1 MSSFSINDKRKFSGT
16 EADEEV
22 LVGVPEQTVEQPQVP
37 QVVFENEETYKLAV
51 SSFREKL
58 VGMIN
63 EGFMTESVASRL
75 LDDFMFNTFNQIV
88 QLKLG

>member
-22 LVGVPEQTVEQPQVP
+22 LVGVVIEIDGQYH
-37 QVVFENEETYKLAV
+37 NHEETYKLAV